1 MGYIM
6 DLRKTVGHRALIM
19 PSACILVLNEKKQ
32 VLLQKRKDNGYW
44 SYPGGSMELGESFE
58 ECARREVFEE
68 TGLEC
73 IELTYFTHMSGEKM
87 HYIYPNGDEVYSAEM
102 VFLCENYKGELKI
115 QEAEVYEQKF
125 FNLDDL
131 PDNISPLAIDVLE
144 KLMKKLFN
152 S

>member
-6 DLRKTVGHRALIM
+6 DLRKHVGHKALIM

-32 VLLQKRKDNGYW
+32 VLLQKRKDNGFW

-58 ECARREVFEE
+58 ECAKREVLEE

-87 HYIYPNGDEVYSAEM
+87 HYIYPNGDEIYSAEM
-102 VFLCENYKGELKI
+102 VFLCDKYKGELKI
-115 QEAEVYEQKF
+115 QEAEVFEQKF
-125 FNLDDL
+125 FDLDKL
-131 PDNISPLAIDVLE
+131 PDNISPLAVEVLR
-144 KLMKKLFN
+144 KL
-152 S
+152 SER